1 MSAKLTPYGVC
12 YDLSDSP
19 FTFRVGGYQF
29 NFSSVKH
36 MEAFKAKRGVK
47 TEWLSDSLSRRF
59 KMPIDASLL
68 AIFQLYNQVET
79 RGFFV
84 HDLMNGVIYTAA
96 DQIKFDV
103 VRNYGRD

>member
-1 MSAKLTPYGVC
+1 MSANLTPYGVC

-19 FTFRVGGYQF
+19 FTYRVGGYQF

-36 MEAFKAKRGVK
+36 LEAFQAKLDVK

-59 KMPIDASLL
+59 KMPINATLL
-68 AIFQLYNQVET
+68 ATFQLYNQVET

-84 HDLMNGVIYTAA
+84 YDLVNGVIYMAA

-103 VRNYGRD
+103 VRHYGRD